1 MKIVFLGT
9 PLFASIILKKINSI
23 YPISLVV
30 SKTDSPVGRKKILT
44 PSLVKEDALRLGIK
58 VITPDRV
65 KEIISELDLIR
76 PDILITAAYG
86 KMIPDEILDKYF
98 TINLH
103 ASLLPK
109 YRGGSPIE
117 YALLNGDP
125 ITGIT
130 IMRLVKKM
138 DAGPILYQ
146 EAIDILANENKT
158 ELTLRLANKAGEM
171 IIKYLANI
179 NDFKEVKQDETK
191 ATYAYNM
198 GYSSQILDLMQNA
211 QVVNN
216 KIRALSLTPGAF
228 IKVSNTLV
236 KIIKADTTKIK
247 SKPYH
252 IKVNKDE
259 LLIGTRDYY
268 LRVLFLQQAGKKEML
283 VKDYLNG
290 QKLFIDNNYIDNY
303 LKEYQE
309 SNG

>member
-23 YPISLVV
+23 FPISLVV
-30 SKTDSPVGRKKILT
+30 SKVDSPVGRKKILT
-44 PSLVKEDALRLGIK
+44 PSPVKEEALRLGIK

-65 KEIISELDLIR
+65 KEIISELDLIK
-76 PDILITAAYG
+76 PDVLITAAYG

-158 ELTLRLANKAGEM
+158 ELTLRLANKAAEM

-198 GYSSQILDLMQNA
+198 GYSSQILDLMQNVE
-211 QVVNN
+211 VVNN

-247 SKPYH
+247 SSPYH

-268 LRVLFLQQAGKKEML
+268 LRVLFLQQAGKKEMV

>member
-44 PSLVKEDALRLGIK
+44 PSPVKEEALRLGIK

-130 IMRLVKKM
+130 IMRIVKKM

-259 LLIGTRDYY
+259 LLIGTSDYY